1 MKNIL
6 REIKN
11 SLSLYIFAEK
21 MYRKLLRPLL
31 FILKPETVHH
41 IIISLLKVLF
51 SIPFVPKIILRIYEV
66 RDFRLQ
72 RKFLGMTFDNPVGL
86 AAGFD
91 KNAEVF
97 EKFSHFGFSFIEIGT
112 VTPLPQPGNPKPRS
126 FRLTRDKA
134 LINRMGFN
142 NQGVDEAV
150 KRLKKRNSHV
160 VVGGNIG
167 KNTATPND
175 KALNDYVSAFN
186 KIYEHVDYIVINLS
200 CPNIKNLNELQ
211 DKTHTMK
218 ILHEL
223 IRLRKEK
230 AREKPILLKISPD
243 LDNQQLDD
251 VVDIFYSTGIEG
263 IIATNTTIQRN
274 HLSSDPETVKNIG
287 EGGLSG
293 KPLNKR
299 STDIIRYLTEKSEGQ
314 IPIIGVGGIMS
325 PEDAIEKLSAGATLV
340 QIYTGFIYNGP
351 GFVKKINRE
360 LIRNT

>member
-1 MKNIL
+1 
-6 REIKN
+6 
-11 SLSLYIFAEK
+11 
-21 MYRKLLRPLL
+21 MYRKFLRPLL
-31 FILKPETVHH
+31 FTLKPETVHK
-41 IIISLLKVLF
+41 IVISLIKFLF
-51 SIPFVPKIILRIYEV
+51 AIPFVPQILSLFYKMK
-66 RDFRLQ
+66 DSRLQ
-72 RKFLGMTFDNPVGL
+72 RKFLGMTLDNPVGM

-97 EKFSHFGFSFIEIGT
+97 EEFSHFGFSFIEIGT
-112 VTPLPQPGNPKPRS
+112 VTPLPQSGNPKPRS
-126 FRLTRDKA
+126 FRLTKDKA

-167 KNTATPND
+167 KNTETPND
-175 KALNDYVSAFN
+175 KALNDYVTGFN
-186 KIYEHVDYIVINLS
+186 KIYDHVDYIVINLS

-223 IRLRKEK
+223 IRLRQEK
-230 AREKPILLKISPD
+230 PNDKPILLKISPD

-251 VVDIFYSTGIEG
+251 VIDIFYSTGIDG
-263 IIATNTTIQRN
+263 IIATNTTVQRN

-299 STDIIRYLTEKSEGQ
+299 STDIIHYLTKKSKGQ
-314 IPIIGVGGIMS
+314 IPIIGVGGIMT

-340 QIYTGFIYNGP
+340 QVYTGFIYNGP

-360 LIRNT
+360 LIKNT